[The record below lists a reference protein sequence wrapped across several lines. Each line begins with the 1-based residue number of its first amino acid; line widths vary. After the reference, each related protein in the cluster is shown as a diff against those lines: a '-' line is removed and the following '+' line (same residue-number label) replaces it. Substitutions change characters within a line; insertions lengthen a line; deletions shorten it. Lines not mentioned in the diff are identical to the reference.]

1 MENGVPNESQIEFCS
16 TIQMSIVEDI
26 PYGDFGGFKK
36 KINSHWGFFLFVF
49 LTLVQ
54 NEFLVIWSRFLFR
67 GSVCIY

>member
-36 KINSHWGFFLFVF
+36 KKIHIGVFFLFGF

>member
-26 PYGDFGGFKK
+26 PYGDFGGLKK
-36 KINSHWGFFLFVF
+36 NNNSHWGVFLFGF

-54 NEFLVIWSRFLFR
+54 NEFLVIWSRFVFR